1 MKMIYLALQKCHF
14 VSLNVTSATEHLKC
28 KPIRACFVEI
38 GQVADPASV
47 LC

>member
-14 VSLNVTSATEHLKC
+14 VSLNITPATEHLKC
-28 KPIRACFVEI
+28 KLIRARFVEI
-38 GQVADPASV
+38 RQVADPASV